1 MSLTR
6 DFSVAMSSWQRDFYE
21 GRRLQ
26 SEISL
31 LAFGLTGVFS
41 SKKVAECIGLIHRSY
56 GVDSTSEYP
65 GPFVEFQSS
74 QPDPIS
80 LDEASRQ
87 YLLSSEWSDS
97 LLFWV
102 LYRYLPSLKTSCL
115 EFRVEIFKRLV
126 NILMRQRP
134 NRFDLP
140 YIALMQDPSGL
151 LLQAGPRVPV
161 GVGVWYSR
169 TDGFA
174 LSLQISWVQGRY
186 QDMWLSFLQGQL
198 DGRFFML
205 TDHNIR
211 GLSIIGEADRALS
224 VFQALYNNNPSA
236 FGIGSISNI
245 LFMALGCEEL
255 GHPFTRVLVSHF
267 DGLACKMLGGLNDS
281 AQLNLNKKTM
291 LTVDEKPLL
300 VVSSSD
306 LRNHPV
312 GRFWLP
318 IARRLQSRFR
328 VIYVSGNS
336 HDRDWIYK
344 QLQELSDGWLPLEQS
359 DVSLVA
365 QKILDLSPSLLIDL
379 GGHTADN
386 HPVLLAKR
394 LATVQATYLGFY
406 GPSYARCCDWWI
418 VDQALNEWI
427 SNSYPGAEPQWV
439 LPGPSLCYVPTLHGL
454 PEPSEILYKEPAYSV
469 FGSFNHTRKI
479 SSASQQRFSAIL
491 AGSPEAILKFRSH
504 SFADPAVRRR
514 FMRRLIDV
522 GINAHQLQP
531 LPYAPS
537 TADAMSDYGRIHL
550 HLDSYPVS
558 GTTTTL
564 DSLAMGI
571 PVLTC
576 PTRYYAGTISSAIL
590 EHAGLADHVCTDPDQ
605 LSHHARWL
613 AERYRTAAARRALAH
628 QVRQSPVCDDQS
640 MPRMFVE
647 QLQHMLR
654 QALST

>member
-1 MSLTR
+1 MK
-6 DFSVAMSSWQRDFYE
+6 
-21 GRRLQ
+21 
-26 SEISL
+26 
-31 LAFGLTGVFS
+31 GVFS
-41 SKKVAECIGLIHRSY
+41 SNKVAECIGLIHRSY
-56 GVDSTSEYP
+56 GVDSSSDYL

-74 QPDPIS
+74 QPDPVS
-80 LDEASRQ
+80 LDEASQQ
-87 YLLSSEWSDS
+87 YLLSSEWPDS
-97 LLFWV
+97 LLFWA
-102 LYRYLPSLKTSCL
+102 LHRYLPSIDTSFL
-115 EFRVEIFKRLV
+115 QLRVEIFKRLV
-126 NILMRQRP
+126 NILMRQCP

-140 YIALMQDPSGL
+140 YIALMQEPSGL

-211 GLSIIGEADRALS
+211 GLSMIGEHDRALS
-224 VFQALYNNNPSA
+224 IFQALYNNNPSI

-245 LFMALGCEEL
+245 FFMALGCERLEL
-255 GHPFTRVLVSHF
+255 PFVRVLAAHF
-267 DGLACKMLGGLNDS
+267 DKLACKILSEINS
-281 AQLNLNKKTM
+281 PSESSRTSKTN
-291 LTVDEKPLL
+291 LTVEERPLL

-318 IARRLQSRFR
+318 IARRLQSKFR
-328 VIYVSGNS
+328 VMYISGNS
-336 HDRDWIYK
+336 HDRDWVHK
-344 QLQELSDGWLPLEQS
+344 ELQELSDGWMAIEQS
-359 DVSLVA
+359 EASLAA
-365 QKILDLSPSLLIDL
+365 QRIFDLSPSLLIDL

-427 SNSYPGAEPQWV
+427 ASSYPGSEPQWA
-439 LPGPSLCYVPTLHGL
+439 LPGPSLCYLPNLHGI
-454 PEPSEILYKEPAYSV
+454 PEPSEIFYKEPAYPV

-479 SSASQQRFSAIL
+479 TFSSQQRFAAIL
-491 AGSPEAILKFRSH
+491 AASPEATLQFRSH

-514 FMRRLIDV
+514 FMRRLMDV
-522 GINAHQLQP
+522 GIDSHQLQP

-537 TADAMSDYGRIHL
+537 AADAMSDYGRIHL

-571 PVLTC
+571 PVLTS
-576 PTRYYAGTISSAIL
+576 PTNLYAGAISSSIL
-590 EHAGLADHVCTDPDQ
+590 RYAGLEDHICHNEEDLPA
-605 LSHHARWL
+605 HARWL
-613 AERYRTAAARRALAH
+613 AHRYHSAASRRELAV
-628 QVRQSPVCDDQS
+628 QVRTSPICDPCV
-640 MPRMFVE
+640 MPSMFVE
-647 QLQHMLR
+647 ELCKMLR
-654 QALST
+654 QKQVS